1 MSDLTPEEKS
11 HLSPEE
17 KEFWSGVSP
26 GMKEALLS
34 VPSSNSPEK
43 AAARRMKEV
52 KGYIDRLRKVKEEE
66 AAEEAAEKAAAA
78 VAAAAEAVK
87 VAAAEKLAAMPKS
100 AAYTEA
106 VEEAVRIIHA
116 ADEEYEKKMDQE
128 KLATLA
134 FEERIAAIKKEQ
146 KPINKRIE
154 LINSGYIYTTD
165 IDEEAQIKKH
175 AIDHN
180 EITNPSEFFKFL
192 FFDTYIRDG
201 RGANRFVIANIFKNY
216 ISRYIV
222 NKKFVN
228 FTILETFNTLFDNR
242 EIWEEIAFNY
252 DKFNDYLTVHG
263 NYIFL
268 SGWSAKGGGHAITI
282 YIEKEKENTHTIYII
297 NSGAGL
303 ENHGEHNSE
312 GEYPI
317 IIKFNNINND
327 QVKAIYSIN
336 YFFTNYSS
344 IEDRDR
350 SLNTYN
356 DLLKEKKSNPIFKCD
371 KQEIEDVFNT
381 YIKDIYDM
389 NDKIGAKLLY
399 KCIFNILKEKSIYK
413 YDKEQMSGTCT
424 YFSTYYFIKS
434 ILFNEGTN
442 EQFDLFIQK
451 IKNLQANAFLLNYR
465 YEASPDKE
473 LTGNSFSLKQNI
485 RLSTIASTL
494 LKDRVISPSIKE
506 HIAIILKKSYTN
518 EGFVDF
524 TKKPDKRFIG
534 IFDNFIRS
542 VEEFM
547 NGKKTINKIKEI
559 LFHINTI
566 GFIFSIDRENTSITR
581 DLFFIISIRCLLEC
595 YNAIGKENGEEIIP
609 FTTKENY
616 ETTFYRS
623 DHYKHVME
631 IIEKIN
637 EYISNKG
644 AFDQEAFCKNILIQC
659 LFKIMPMPSTE
670 EFPFIEYIKDKDKIY
685 NDEYIKRIF
694 YNEYTNTSMPFLYN
708 FSFRK
713 VYSELLRRRG
723 LLLLNSRNKEDP
735 YNIMVFYKNVNI
747 WIFMRIEERSP
758 YRYTNFDTYLEKNKN
773 YIQDYTKLDDKT
785 ISSHDAGNRFNI
797 EAYIYNLDNIA
808 LPKFYF
814 TNDTNN
820 ANNIKKIITS
830 GKQFPFNQYEEDS
843 KYSSTIKGIT
853 LTKLYGNPK
862 PSKLNNSKIMT
873 IAYTLNNIISS
884 INFGS
889 VDDMELKDLDI
900 FINESPSSEL
910 TDNIGYDLYEFE
922 NISNTQKEGPP
933 VISLENYIRNH
944 FIIDK
949 RNDMLTYIMNRLD
962 LEQFKKLAGKLP
974 IEVYENLLYLLYI
987 YKYDFVIE
995 NRDILKAPLS
1005 KTSSMRYALEGHLS
1019 FIYISML
1026 KKKKHG
1032 ANDIYPK
1039 EMNDYFI
1046 QNIFNSS
1053 PLKVVINNIK
1063 ELACKQPKQGYYL
1076 NNDIETLKPNKMDK
1090 KDEDEDVA
1098 HAQLKTFKY
1107 HFKIYSPLEDNNK
1120 FVYFKDETPYEITIE
1135 GVSIILTDRGEK
1147 YKYTKIDTIE
1157 NRKVKILHSKINYCI
1172 DYYSE
1177 PVIWKHIEDDIYRI
1191 ECEEID
1197 GGYFEVMGDTVNYI
1211 DTINNKTYTVKLEHK
1226 TNEGIWIYLTHNTFL
1241 IENDEGTKI
1250 LLFMTDT
1257 SLSNFLSSY
1266 NSLYEDRF
1274 WDNLDSNTNYTLN
1287 AKLEEAAKIQIVNK
1301 IYIINL
1307 HYSCLSIDTTS
1318 YDDYM
1323 ALFIS
1328 YQLFG
1333 NGLALALLFSKMSNL
1348 IGMDQKSK
1356 DKSQYRYYNYQY
1368 FKDKMNI
1375 PIWGLY
1381 LDEND
1386 DDNSTR
1392 RIEINRF
1399 ELLSKSDMNINLEE
1413 LLKNPNYKLIAKMS
1427 HKFEC
1432 IQKVVEFPDY
1442 INSYEDAPL
1451 RKFIKEFRY
1460 LCDKQADKC
1469 VQKGGGPFNN
1479 IHTSINRINKAIQK
1493 SRKIINSPLRHNNV
1507 NAAEPRDAQEASRV
1521 AEENPSARNR
1531 NNEARAIAA
1540 AEEARVAQVA
1550 AEAAAKEAARV
1561 AQVAAKEAAKVA
1573 PVAEAARV
1581 ANVEEDDDQEIFF
1594 SLILNEHF
1602 PSIPLLYAKHW
1613 KIFYT
1618 KLIHMKYRRITS
1630 TLDVVKDAD
1639 NDDLCGFIIKMI
1651 EPLDPLLIYG
1661 WDKPRQIEDLLFELQ
1676 TGNFIRAKQK
1686 SILEAIYNQD
1696 HIKSVVANE
1705 ILMGQGKTST
1715 LTPLI
1720 ILNRYYQ
1727 KAIRYFT
1734 VVLPSHLVQPSY
1746 EILFDLINIMPTITV
1761 NRNINNFTSM
1771 RDKVLH
1777 IISDVTIK
1785 TIVLKGIK
1793 SVENLVDVPKGVC
1806 QDITEEPTFSKII
1819 SKENDFYIFD
1829 EVDSLLNPL
1838 KSDLNIPKPPQ
1849 IDHKK
1854 RKDIFRI
1861 CFHSLKNLFTGS
1873 TPTINDSDTVKIKHP
1888 RLRDTYIY
1896 SEAYSGDDR
1905 DLIAPIFNTKISD
1918 TLLHTLSMVYNQNY
1932 GFGSLN
1938 KDKKWTCSKNHF
1950 VAIPYSAN
1958 LTPVEDSEFTDY
1970 ELFIILSIY
1979 CYFSNEIR
1987 PIDVSIVVDIMAK
2000 KIMGFGSLPNDPE
2013 LLQNIYLSL
2022 YPTLSKTIGPTFI
2035 DIFNKKKASTN
2046 YDAECEKIAKEMS
2059 SEAERKYDFIE
2070 YYLGTIIFE
2079 RFAKIYV
2086 EQSNISMVDIFDPSI
2101 SSQKVTFSGTVN
2113 MNLPGR
2119 IITDLLETSFSFES
2133 GQISE
2138 IQKDDTVGPAIELA
2152 FYGITTR
2159 VPQLYYNEND
2169 DKEAKLIQHIIENI
2183 NTNTY
2188 QALIDTAG
2196 ILLKTTPEQLIQKIN
2211 EALVDRTKVLMYVT
2225 KEDVRKVMVDGVVR
2239 NYKNET
2245 FDNLFIYYDHK
2256 HCVGTDFKQP
2266 FKMHGLVTIDT
2277 KNNLTEIAQ
2286 GIFRLR
2292 FINIGH
2298 SVDFYIIA
2306 RKPAVNNIRKQN
2318 QQLFNYLV
2326 EKDKQFIT
2334 NSTKPSSLQC
2344 SKYVYRRQQ
2353 KAEVNSYT
2361 EQIFFDTLL
2370 TDDYKNYAEYIN
2382 FNFQRYQ
2389 ASGLRFKSG
2398 IVMTLSDKNPS
2409 HTAVNLQIAEE
2420 IAEEVAI
2427 STEIAV
2433 AKISLMGMPLKFEEN
2448 DIEMTLDDYLA
2459 FHSNNKFTKN
2469 NSITDETGTVWNLFV
2484 SRPVEYK
2491 IIANLKNVDNDD
2503 DNQWFY
2509 FTVNDSPN
2517 SILLLCYYEVV
2528 VLLNHLGDNPNI
2540 AITDWYGQS
2549 FTKTKKEFPRVIR
2562 LLLAHKSYDIYNQLA
2577 SLKVYCS
2584 KNGDADTSSIQLS
2597 DETEGTEVESKGRP
2611 LTKIECLDYYFGFK
2625 YPFRDFKC
2633 NNEPDWE
2640 KPDAWTSYLQFP
2652 AAVSETLKTAVIETL
2667 IKKYIGWVSTQAT
2680 QGGRRIQGRRLK
2692 KTRKGSTSRRRRV
2705 TRKQ

>member
-1 MSDLTPEEKS
+1 M
-11 HLSPEE
+11 
-17 KEFWSGVSP
+17 
-26 GMKEALLS
+26 
-34 VPSSNSPEK
+34 
-43 AAARRMKEV
+43 
-52 KGYIDRLRKVKEEE
+52 
-66 AAEEAAEKAAAA
+66 
-78 VAAAAEAVK
+78 
-87 VAAAEKLAAMPKS
+87 
-100 AAYTEA
+100 
-106 VEEAVRIIHA
+106 
-116 ADEEYEKKMDQE
+116 
-128 KLATLA
+128 
-134 FEERIAAIKKEQ
+134 
-146 KPINKRIE
+146 
-154 LINSGYIYTTD
+154 
-165 IDEEAQIKKH
+165 
-175 AIDHN
+175 
-180 EITNPSEFFKFL
+180 
-192 FFDTYIRDG
+192 
-201 RGANRFVIANIFKNY
+201 
-216 ISRYIV
+216 
-222 NKKFVN
+222 
-228 FTILETFNTLFDNR
+228 
-242 EIWEEIAFNY
+242 
-252 DKFNDYLTVHG
+252 
-263 NYIFL
+263 
-268 SGWSAKGGGHAITI
+268 
-282 YIEKEKENTHTIYII
+282 
-297 NSGAGL
+297 
-303 ENHGEHNSE
+303 
-312 GEYPI
+312 
-317 IIKFNNINND
+317 
-327 QVKAIYSIN
+327 
-336 YFFTNYSS
+336 
-344 IEDRDR
+344 
-350 SLNTYN
+350 
-356 DLLKEKKSNPIFKCD
+356 
-371 KQEIEDVFNT
+371 
-381 YIKDIYDM
+381 
-389 NDKIGAKLLY
+389 
-399 KCIFNILKEKSIYK
+399 
-413 YDKEQMSGTCT
+413 
-424 YFSTYYFIKS
+424 
-434 ILFNEGTN
+434 
-442 EQFDLFIQK
+442 
-451 IKNLQANAFLLNYR
+451 
-465 YEASPDKE
+465 
-473 LTGNSFSLKQNI
+473 
-485 RLSTIASTL
+485 
-494 LKDRVISPSIKE
+494 
-506 HIAIILKKSYTN
+506 
-518 EGFVDF
+518 
-524 TKKPDKRFIG
+524 
-534 IFDNFIRS
+534 
-542 VEEFM
+542 
-547 NGKKTINKIKEI
+547 
-559 LFHINTI
+559 
-566 GFIFSIDRENTSITR
+566 
-581 DLFFIISIRCLLEC
+581 
-595 YNAIGKENGEEIIP
+595 
-609 FTTKENY
+609 
-616 ETTFYRS
+616 
-623 DHYKHVME
+623 
-631 IIEKIN
+631 
-637 EYISNKG
+637 
-644 AFDQEAFCKNILIQC
+644 
-659 LFKIMPMPSTE
+659 
-670 EFPFIEYIKDKDKIY
+670 
-685 NDEYIKRIF
+685 
-694 YNEYTNTSMPFLYN
+694 
-708 FSFRK
+708 
-713 VYSELLRRRG
+713 
-723 LLLLNSRNKEDP
+723 
-735 YNIMVFYKNVNI
+735 
-747 WIFMRIEERSP
+747 
-758 YRYTNFDTYLEKNKN
+758 
-773 YIQDYTKLDDKT
+773 
-785 ISSHDAGNRFNI
+785 
-797 EAYIYNLDNIA
+797 
-808 LPKFYF
+808 
-814 TNDTNN
+814 
-820 ANNIKKIITS
+820 
-830 GKQFPFNQYEEDS
+830 
-843 KYSSTIKGIT
+843 
-853 LTKLYGNPK
+853 
-862 PSKLNNSKIMT
+862 
-873 IAYTLNNIISS
+873 
-884 INFGS
+884 
-889 VDDMELKDLDI
+889 
-900 FINESPSSEL
+900 
-910 TDNIGYDLYEFE
+910 
-922 NISNTQKEGPP
+922 
-933 VISLENYIRNH
+933 
-944 FIIDK
+944 
-949 RNDMLTYIMNRLD
+949 
-962 LEQFKKLAGKLP
+962 
-974 IEVYENLLYLLYI
+974 
-987 YKYDFVIE
+987 
-995 NRDILKAPLS
+995 
-1005 KTSSMRYALEGHLS
+1005 
-1019 FIYISML
+1019 
-1026 KKKKHG
+1026 
-1032 ANDIYPK
+1032 
-1039 EMNDYFI
+1039 
-1046 QNIFNSS
+1046 
-1053 PLKVVINNIK
+1053 
-1063 ELACKQPKQGYYL
+1063 
-1076 NNDIETLKPNKMDK
+1076 
-1090 KDEDEDVA
+1090 
-1098 HAQLKTFKY
+1098 
-1107 HFKIYSPLEDNNK
+1107 
-1120 FVYFKDETPYEITIE
+1120 
-1135 GVSIILTDRGEK
+1135 
-1147 YKYTKIDTIE
+1147 
-1157 NRKVKILHSKINYCI
+1157 
-1172 DYYSE
+1172 
-1177 PVIWKHIEDDIYRI
+1177 
-1191 ECEEID
+1191 
-1197 GGYFEVMGDTVNYI
+1197 
-1211 DTINNKTYTVKLEHK
+1211 
-1226 TNEGIWIYLTHNTFL
+1226 
-1241 IENDEGTKI
+1241 
-1250 LLFMTDT
+1250 
-1257 SLSNFLSSY
+1257 
-1266 NSLYEDRF
+1266 
-1274 WDNLDSNTNYTLN
+1274 
-1287 AKLEEAAKIQIVNK
+1287 
-1301 IYIINL
+1301 
-1307 HYSCLSIDTTS
+1307 
-1318 YDDYM
+1318 
-1323 ALFIS
+1323 
-1328 YQLFG
+1328 
-1333 NGLALALLFSKMSNL
+1333 
-1348 IGMDQKSK
+1348 
-1356 DKSQYRYYNYQY
+1356 
-1368 FKDKMNI
+1368 
-1375 PIWGLY
+1375 
-1381 LDEND
+1381 
-1386 DDNSTR
+1386 
-1392 RIEINRF
+1392 
-1399 ELLSKSDMNINLEE
+1399 
-1413 LLKNPNYKLIAKMS
+1413 
-1427 HKFEC
+1427 
-1432 IQKVVEFPDY
+1432 
-1442 INSYEDAPL
+1442 
-1451 RKFIKEFRY
+1451 
-1460 LCDKQADKC
+1460 
-1469 VQKGGGPFNN
+1469 
-1479 IHTSINRINKAIQK
+1479 
-1493 SRKIINSPLRHNNV
+1493 
-1507 NAAEPRDAQEASRV
+1507 
-1521 AEENPSARNR
+1521 AEENASARNR
-1531 NNEARAIAA
+1531 NKAARAIAA
-1540 AEEARVAQVA
+1540 AEEARVAQVAAEAAAKEAARVAQVA